1 MEATAE
7 AGTVP
12 RVMDTNDMVEILG
25 VSQRRVQALA
35 KHRGVGFQISRG
47 VHVFLPSDVDRLR
60 PGPVGRPPK
69 RIEEQHDNEHKAHD
83 TG

>member
-7 AGTVP
+7 AGTVS
-12 RVMDTNDMVEILG
+12 RVMDTNDMKEILG

-35 KHRGVGFQISRG
+35 KHRGVGFQISRD
-47 VHVFLPSDVDRLR
+47 VYVFLPSDIERLR
-60 PGPVGRPPK
+60 PGPVGRPPT
-69 RIEEQHDNEHKAHD
+69 RIEEQNHDEKERAR